1 MSPSAGVSTQ
11 PDNRRKKTD
20 YESML
25 ERQLPQLAKRL
36 QSTLDKLQN
45 PALGSTNIMLS
56 IDDWWK
62 DVLARH
68 TADEAAFAAHG
79 AFTGKIPTN
88 LFDTVLE
95 NCLENAR
102 KKKLAE
108 PSIAITVEIT
118 PVANGAVLSITD
130 TGSAIP
136 SGAVDDL
143 FHSPIANSRRGGY
156 GIGLF
161 QAFRQAAEQ
170 GYALVLASNRPGEVR
185 FELRRE
191 LADKRT

>member
-1 MSPSAGVSTQ
+1 MARDVYVQEGTTPLL
-11 PDNRRKKTD
+11 D
-20 YESML
+20 YELML

-45 PALGSTNIMLS
+45 PALGAANVMMTA
-56 IDDWWK
+56 DDWWQ

-68 TADEAAFAAHG
+68 ANDDTKFVARG
-79 AFTGKIPTN
+79 MLSGKIPTN

-108 PSIAITVEIT
+108 PTIEIAVEIALD
-118 PVANGAVLSITD
+118 ANGAVLSITD
-130 TGSAIP
+130 TGSALAN
-136 SGAVDDL
+136 SAADNL
-143 FHSPIANSRRGGY
+143 FRSPIAYSRRSGY

-170 GYALVLASNRPGEVR
+170 RYLLALSSNRPGEVR
-185 FELRRE
+185 FELCRD
-191 LADKRT
+191 LGAKKT